1 MIYLDYAATTPVNDQ
16 VLETFNDIVKNYP
29 GNANTHYLLGSNAN
43 DVIIKAGLTIR
54 KHLQVDHE
62 LIYTASA
69 SEANNLAIKGVAL
82 HPANK
87 KKHII
92 TTKLGHSS
100 TYGPLGYLQSLGYV
114 VDIIDFDE
122 NGQIDLEKLKAA
134 ITDDTFLITVNAVN
148 SELGIIEPIDE
159 LIKIGKEHNVLL
171 HVDATQAIGKIKL
184 DFNDIDLISMSSHK
198 IFGLNGIGLLMKKD
212 NVKMIPLIHGGKS
225 TTIYRSGTPTQG
237 LIASLAKA
245 IELVYTNI
253 DDSFVLVTELKS
265 LLINYFNG
273 LDHIVINDLNGSPYI
288 LNISVTNNGADQIIN
303 RLYKE
308 EIYLSTQSAC
318 ASGSTMSNLIL
329 DLFDDEIRAKN
340 SMRISLSKI
349 TTTDEIN
356 QFIKIFD
363 QIYQE
368 VNNENS

>member
-16 VLETFNDIVKNYP
+16 VLEAFNEVVKNYT
-29 GNANTHYLLGSNAN
+29 GNANTHYLLGTQAN
-43 DVIIKAGLTIR
+43 DVIINAGFTIR

-69 SEANNLAIKGVAL
+69 SEANNLVIKGVAL

-100 TYGPLGYLQSLGYV
+100 TYGPLGYLQSLGYI
-114 VDIIDFDE
+114 VDIIDFDK
-122 NGQIDLEKLKAA
+122 NGQIDLAKLKAK
-134 ITDDTFLITVNAVN
+134 INDDTFLITINAVN

-159 LIKIGKEHNVLL
+159 IIEIAKQNNVTL

-184 DFNDIDLISMSSHK
+184 NFNDIDLISMSSHK
-198 IFGLNGIGLLMKKD
+198 IFGLNGIGLLMKK
-212 NVKMIPLIHGGKS
+212 NHIKMIPLIHGGKS

-237 LIASLAKA
+237 LIAALAKA
-245 IELVYTNI
+245 IDLVYTDI
-253 DDSFVLVTELKS
+253 DQSYRLVSDFKEK
-265 LLINYFNG
+265 LINYFNG
-273 LDHIVINDLNGSPYI
+273 LEHIVVNDLNGSPYI
-288 LNISVTNNGADQIIN
+288 LNISVTNNKANEIIN
-303 RLYKE
+303 KLYKQ

-349 TTTDEIN
+349 TTSDEIE
-356 QFIKIFD
+356 QFMKIFD
-363 QIYQE
+363 QIYHE